1 MQSAGWARAAS
12 LFLLGALT
20 TWACSDSSRSGPGGA
35 GGDAG
40 GGGGDAGASAEA
52 GRRSSAGE
60 AGSAADP
67 CLAEPDS
74 EACREVP
81 WCGPFQITE
90 VCGPTPFPLCPSSLA
105 NFIERTPCDTVTRL
119 EVYDTSCGGKV
130 LVRSFGARTESWEFD
145 ESDTLVSVRVEADSL
160 HICFEGGR
168 SRSWLYGDAPCE
180 RDATSKVDVCAAQG
194 GSGAGGA
201 AGNDSGGAGGAGP
214 VDMSGAGGAG

>member
-1 MQSAGWARAAS
+1 MQSARWTRAAS
-12 LFLLGALT
+12 WFLLGALV
-20 TWACSDSSRSGPGGA
+20 TWACSDSS
-35 GGDAG
+35 G
-40 GGGGDAGASAEA
+40 GGTGGGGGSTAVGGDAGASTQA
-52 GRRSSAGE
+52 GSQSSAGE
-60 AGSAADP
+60 AGSGADP

-130 LVRSFGARTESWEFD
+130 LVRSFDGRTEDWEFD
-145 ESDTLVSVRVEADSL
+145 ENDSLVSVRVQADAL

-168 SRSWLYGDAPCE
+168 SFSWLYGGEPCE
-180 RDATSKVDVCAAQG
+180 RDAASKLDVCAEQG

-201 AGNDSGGAGGAGP
+201 AGNHGGGVGGAAAS
-214 VDMSGAGGAG
+214 DAGGVGGTG